1 METIT
6 RIRRQLTKWEK
17 ILTCYSTDKGF
28 ISRINKGLKKLNSKR
43 TNNRMGKGIE
53 QTVLRSTKG

>member
-1 METIT
+1 METI
-6 RIRRQLTKWEK
+6 TKWEK